1 MLLLCWFGIR
11 AVYMSQVPN
20 IYEVSM
26 QQKVNIDN
34 IVKPKGGLPARG
46 LVVKRGMCALSCD
59 VTA

>member
-1 MLLLCWFGIR
+1 
-11 AVYMSQVPN
+11 MSQVPN
-20 IYEVSM
+20 IYGVSV
-26 QQKVNIDN
+26 QEKVNIDN